1 MDCRKHHGAVFYA
14 AAIFAADAVT
24 VAGETRAYRN
34 RHFRPK
40 CGSSVFGA
48 WDDEI
53 ELHLGALDEPGQFS
67 PEYELWTI
75 RREPWLPAFPGT
87 RLFEHNRG

>member
-75 RREPWLPAFPGT
+75 RREP
-87 RLFEHNRG
+87 